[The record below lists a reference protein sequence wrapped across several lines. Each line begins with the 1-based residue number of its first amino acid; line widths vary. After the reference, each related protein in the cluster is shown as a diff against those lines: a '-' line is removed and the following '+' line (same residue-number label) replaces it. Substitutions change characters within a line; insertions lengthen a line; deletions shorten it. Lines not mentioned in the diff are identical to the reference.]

1 MKHTKFSEKMDI
13 PKPLRVVSIVL
24 IVLGIIRIVAGI
36 LGLIG
41 LQAFLAE
48 NPNLITQVI
57 IENFVAGPLIL
68 ISGLLLL
75 KGKAIGRILLVV
87 AVVTSWIAS
96 FVISKEYSI
105 GTLIIFSA
113 IIAILFLED
122 KIKQYFADKA

>member
-1 MKHTKFSEKMDI
+1 MDI

-24 IVLGIIRIVAGI
+24 VVLGIIRIVAGI

-41 LQAFLAE
+41 LRGFFSE
-48 NPNLITQVI
+48 NPDLITQVI

-87 AVVTSWIAS
+87 AVVGSWIAS

>member
-1 MKHTKFSEKMDI
+1 MDI
-13 PKPLRVVSIVL
+13 PKPLRVVSIIL
-24 IVLGIIRIVAGI
+24 IVLGIIRIIAGA

-41 LQAFLAE
+41 LRGFFAE
-48 NPNLITQVI
+48 NPYLITQLI
-57 IENFVAGPLIL
+57 IENFVTGPLIL

-75 KGKAIGRILLVV
+75 KGKAFGRILLVV
-87 AVVTSWIAS
+87 AVVASWIAG

-122 KIKQYFADKA
+122 KIKQYFSDKA

>member
-87 AVVTSWIAS
+87 AVVASWIAS

>member
-1 MKHTKFSEKMDI
+1 MDI

-41 LQAFLAE
+41 LQAFLTE

-75 KGKAIGRILLVV
+75 KGKAIGRILLIV
-87 AVVTSWIAS
+87 AVVASWIAS
-96 FVISKEYSI
+96 FVISKEYSV

-122 KIKQYFADKA
+122 KIKQYFAEKA

>member
-36 LGLIG
+36 LGLVG

-87 AVVTSWIAS
+87 AVVASWIAS

>member
-1 MKHTKFSEKMDI
+1 MDI

-75 KGKAIGRILLVV
+75 KGKAIGRILLIV
-87 AVVTSWIAS
+87 AVVASWIAS
-96 FVISKEYSI
+96 FVISKEYSV

-122 KIKQYFADKA
+122 KIKQYFAEKA

>member
-1 MKHTKFSEKMDI
+1 MDM

-75 KGKAIGRILLVV
+75 KGKVIGRILLIV
-87 AVVTSWIAS
+87 AVVASWIAS
-96 FVISKEYSI
+96 FVISKEYSV

-122 KIKQYFADKA
+122 KIKQYFAEKA

>member
-1 MKHTKFSEKMDI
+1 MDI

-75 KGKAIGRILLVV
+75 KGKAIGRILLIIAVV
-87 AVVTSWIAS
+87 ASWIAS